1 MQETLCQF
9 FDARRAVAELQ
20 AGEEKYRLLTETML
34 DVVWTADAETLCFR
48 YVSPSV
54 ERLLGYTPAELVGTS
69 LLAAVDPAVID
80 DVKGLIRKGV
90 DTFLSLSPGTP
101 AFRTD
106 ELHLPCK
113 HGGGVWVEVL
123 STCCRNPRTGVVELH
138 GVARDISERRATQ
151 ARIAYM
157 AQHDPLTELPNRAV
171 LTDRLRQ
178 AIAAARRNGRRVGLL
193 YIDLDRFKPVNDAH
207 GHAVGDLLLREVAI
221 RMRGCVRESDT
232 VGRIGGDEFVVLLP
246 LIDTL
251 PDAEIVAEKIRA
263 ALAEPFHLADL
274 WLEVSSSI
282 GIALYPDH
290 GADAAALMVHADA
303 AMYVAKH
310 RGRDRVTVFSLV
322 A

>member
-1 MQETLCQF
+1 M
-9 FDARRAVAELQ
+9 
-20 AGEEKYRLLTETML
+20 
-34 DVVWTADAETLCFR
+34 
-48 YVSPSV
+48 
-54 ERLLGYTPAELVGTS
+54 
-69 LLAAVDPAVID
+69 
-80 DVKGLIRKGV
+80 
-90 DTFLSLSPGTP
+90 
-101 AFRTD
+101 
-106 ELHLPCK
+106 
-113 HGGGVWVEVL
+113 WVEVL